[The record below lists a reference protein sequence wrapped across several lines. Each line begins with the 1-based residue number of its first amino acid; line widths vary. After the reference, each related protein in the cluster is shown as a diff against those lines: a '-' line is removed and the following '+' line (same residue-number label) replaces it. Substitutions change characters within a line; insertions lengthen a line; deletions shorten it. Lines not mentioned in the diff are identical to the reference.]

1 MLCYSKKLQMKLDTF
16 STLVEGTPV
25 YTQKMSKSGQYVFMG
40 VLLLGVSG
48 LVYWKFIRT
57 PKFIIIN
64 KDVLKNRVQ
73 FKMDNSKRVYYINA
87 GESLNIGKLVI
98 TSKLIKQSD
107 SDLVEGIEITQKK
120 GEEIIKNEIIKY

>member
-1 MLCYSKKLQMKLDTF
+1 MKLDTF

-57 PKFIIIN
+57 PKFTIIN

-73 FKMDNSKRVYYINA
+73 FKMDNSDKVYYIN
-87 GESLNIGKLVI
+87 GGQTLNIGKTSI
-98 TSKLIKQSD
+98 TANLIKQED
-107 SDLVEGIEITQKK
+107 SDLIQGIELVQKK
-120 GEEIIKNEIIKY
+120 GNEIIKTEKIIY

>member
-1 MLCYSKKLQMKLDTF
+1 MKLDTF